1 MGPPRGCWMFVSL
14 VTALTVLR
22 DSPELAHGCCPAFG
36 KGNRFSIADQRIL
49 IAWDPE
55 TKIEHFVR
63 EASFKSQTRGSK
75 SESDSHSDKED
86 FGFLVPSPTQPQI
99 EEADATVFSELDQKI
114 QPRVDVKNRWLVNPS
129 VLAWPFLLLGASSKI
144 SVTSRAVDQAPVRVL
159 ETKKVAGYEVAILKA
174 EDPNELMHWLE
185 KNDYQ
190 ARDDLKEWVVPYL
203 EKGWIISAFKYDS
216 QSNRTQVGSVRISFL
231 TDTPVFPYR
240 VPKDQFIDPDRG
252 NRLQVFV
259 VGPGKASGTLGDGD
273 AREPWNRPKL
283 RFSMPVANEEL
294 KSLVGSAIPDEAL
307 RANQPLW
314 LTAWDDSTWPSS
326 DKDLWFSFDASGT
339 PYQQVRTVTRDRWV
353 HLPLDLMGIA
363 FLGVLIARRRRRNR
377 E

>member
-1 MGPPRGCWMFVSL
+1 MTFSSRSWFLCTLMIVL
-14 VTALTVLR
+14 ILR
-22 DSPELAHGCCPAFG
+22 DTPELVYGCCPAFG
-36 KGNRFSIADQRIL
+36 KGSRFSIADQRIL

-63 EASFKSQTRGSK
+63 EASFKSQGRASK

-86 FGFLVPSPTQPQI
+86 FGFLVPSPAQPQI
-99 EEADATVFSELDQKI
+99 EEADAAVFPDLDQRI
-114 QPRVDVKNRWLVNPS
+114 QPRIDVKNRWLVNPS
-129 VLAWPFLLLGASSKI
+129 VLAWPFLLLGPSSKTL
-144 SVTSRAVDQAPVRVL
+144 VTSRAVDQAPVRVL

-174 EDPNELMHWLE
+174 QDPTELMQWLE

-216 QSNRTQVGSVRISFL
+216 QSNRTQVGSVRISFV

-240 VPKDQFIDPDRG
+240 VPKDQFVDPNRG

-273 AREPWNRPKL
+273 ACEPWNRPQL
-283 RFSMPVANEEL
+283 QFSMPVANDEL
-294 KSLVGSAIPDEAL
+294 KSLVGPAIPAEAL
-307 RANQPLW
+307 RANQSLW
-314 LTAWDDSTWPSS
+314 LTAWVDSTWPSS
-326 DKDLWFSFDASGT
+326 DKDLWFSFDASGK

-353 HLPLDLMGIA
+353 HLPLDLLGIA
-363 FLGVLIARRRRRNR
+363 ILGVMIARRRNKNR
-377 E
+377 